1 MKGISEQKAK
11 ENSIRYRTMY
21 ERWLKEKLTLE
32 QLGNEYELTK
42 QRAWQ
47 IITRCKLGQGDY
59 YHGVHIARHKW
70 GELKLLYSSDLEQTK
85 RAYDE
90 WLKERDI
97 KLTSH
102 NQKYAP
108 HTGWDWDF

>member
-42 QRAWQ
+42 QRVWQ

-59 YHGVHIARHKW
+59 YYGVQLARHKW

-108 HTGWDWDF
+108 HTGWNWDF